1 MLQLTLTQ
9 HCRWGAGWI
18 FNSSV
23 NAAGAKFQ
31 KLKHGAGAVF
41 QKQIW
46 HVDPWEGRNISEANM
61 ATSQL
66 KRWQAQYY
74 SEASVATSQ
83 LKPWQAQYLTSK
95 PGHLTA

>member
-1 MLQLTLTQ
+1 
-9 HCRWGAGWI
+9 
-18 FNSSV
+18 
-23 NAAGAKFQ
+23 
-31 KLKHGAGAVF
+31 
-41 QKQIW
+41 
-46 HVDPWEGRNISEANM
+46 M

-95 PGHLTA
+95 HGQWPPHSLVRAMHSTNKHSQLKLAMFAIEIVRLPRFEHRNLPCSTTNVVLNAHPL